1 MLRCRRAPLDTQ
13 PVLSFLV
20 DRSAANTVA
29 QSKMHDAGPSPEM
42 QALVAVQKK
51 DKGRDGQ
58 SALQLLTLR
67 ALAQLV
73 TELTI
78 RSKSADNP
86 LRGAVCLQ
94 RFVPPVGVRASVVR
108 VHGRHG
114 PTPDGPAKWLRGWSI
129 SAGRRMPRTA
139 PDEADLAKPE
149 VLAALLTW
157 LGLAQP

>member
-94 RFVPPVGVRASVVR
+94 RFVPPG
-108 VHGRHG
+108 
-114 PTPDGPAKWLRGWSI
+114 
-129 SAGRRMPRTA
+129 
-139 PDEADLAKPE
+139 
-149 VLAALLTW
+149 
-157 LGLAQP
+157 